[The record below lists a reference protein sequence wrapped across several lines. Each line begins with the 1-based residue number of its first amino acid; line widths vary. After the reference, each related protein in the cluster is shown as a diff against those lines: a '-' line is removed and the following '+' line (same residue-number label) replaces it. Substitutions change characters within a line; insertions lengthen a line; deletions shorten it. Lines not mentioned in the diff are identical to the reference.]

1 MVRKSDMGI
10 KTFSV
15 KPAYEILNYIDTPNC
30 NTADVHYRYLDSRE
44 EWSQDSLHHR
54 QSEVGTRRA
63 ARLWSS
69 FSVLMATVLLV
80 CNRNN
85 VPTQEGQR
93 WRTLRKLKFLKKT
106 VSLLAP
112 GQMFALNDFTSRHG
126 SSGRKRLLQQDD
138 RRAYHQDDVN
148 NDGCFCAF

>member
-1 MVRKSDMGI
+1 MSITGIWIPGKSGVKTRSIIAKVRS
-10 KTFSV
+10 SV
-15 KPAYEILNYIDTPNC
+15 DQLLYVCE
-30 NTADVHYRYLDSRE
+30 
-44 EWSQDSLHHR
+44 Q
-54 QSEVGTRRA
+54 VGTRRA

>member
-1 MVRKSDMGI
+1 MSITGIWIPGKSGVKTRSIIAKVRS
-10 KTFSV
+10 SV
-15 KPAYEILNYIDTPNC
+15 DQLLYVCE
-30 NTADVHYRYLDSRE
+30 
-44 EWSQDSLHHR
+44 Q
-54 QSEVGTRRA
+54 VGTRRA

-106 VSLLAP
+106 
-112 GQMFALNDFTSRHG
+112 RHG

>member
-106 VSLLAP
+106 
-112 GQMFALNDFTSRHG
+112 RHG